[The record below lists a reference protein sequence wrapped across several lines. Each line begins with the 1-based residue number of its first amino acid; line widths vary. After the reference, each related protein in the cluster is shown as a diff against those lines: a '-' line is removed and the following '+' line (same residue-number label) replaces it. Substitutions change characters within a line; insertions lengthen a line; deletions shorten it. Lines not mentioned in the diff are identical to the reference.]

1 MYFHNGEKMTA
12 NDVLYSFKRA
22 TGPDGAKVSYIM
34 SSPLMRITARWW
46 WMTIPSSLPPM
57 RPFSPLVGYL
67 PYIGAV
73 VVSEKE
79 FTEDPEKA
87 AQNPVGTGPFKF
99 VSWAK

>member
-1 MYFHNGEKMTA
+1 MTA

-34 SSPLMRITARWW
+34 SAIDADNCKVVDDN
-46 WMTIPSSLPPM
+46 TIVIANHE
-57 RPFSPLVGYL
+57 PFSPLVGYL

-87 AQNPVGTGPFKF
+87 AQNPFGTGP
-99 VSWAK
+99 